1 MPDHGPSAGRVII
14 WLVVLL
20 VLLWFIR
27 AISWVL
33 GLVVVSLLIVYLL
46 SPVVEA
52 LCRAKVPRCVVV
64 PLVYL
69 GFLAVPGVVVYLIIP
84 VVVDQIKELANYLPD
99 ALDVLIPWLEETTQ
113 HIYVYEPRFVDNLY
127 AMIDDMPQWVV
138 EALGQ
143 VGRALNVVLMR
154 VFEAL
159 IVLVLVYYLL
169 RDFPGVKKE
178 METYIPRRYHDAY
191 VHLLGVMDEKVG
203 DFIRGTLVRCT
214 AVGILTGVGLYVLG
228 MPFNVILGILAGL
241 LNIVPYIGP
250 YLAGIPAVLLSLA
263 QPFPYPL
270 LVLILYVGVQ
280 MVDGVVITPLFLGR
294 AVNLHPLTVI
304 LALLIGGRLYGILG
318 LILATPVVAVLKV
331 LILYYRERGDIL
343 G

>member
-52 LCRAKVPRCVVV
+52 LCRTKIPRCVIV

-169 RDFPGVKKE
+169 RDFPGIKKE

-241 LNIVPYIGP
+241 LNILPYIGP

-270 LVLILYVGVQ
+270 LVVILYVGVQ

>member
-52 LCRAKVPRCVVV
+52 LCRTKVPRCVIV

-214 AVGILTGVGLYVLG
+214 VVGILTGVGLYVLG

-270 LVLILYVGVQ
+270 LVVILYVGVQ

>member
-52 LCRAKVPRCVVV
+52 LCRTKVPRCVIV

-169 RDFPGVKKE
+169 RDFPGIKKE